1 MSKFTTPLFAALILV
16 GASQAIA
23 ASSVDLN
30 ITGVITPSACEPN
43 LSNGGVYDLGKIAAK
58 DLNVDQPTRLPTHR
72 LQLTITC
79 AAPTLLALAPSD
91 NRAGSAYTG
100 SSVRFGLGLIDG
112 GTRLG
117 YMSLRLESILDNGT
131 RVYPIGSDTSAT
143 WAPTDLLSHMFL
155 TSFAATPKILTPTPI
170 QQVIADL
177 SITPNI
183 APANT
188 LPLTQEVPIDGSMTL
203 TMRYL

>member
-1 MSKFTTPLFAALILV
+1 MSKFTNTLLAALILV
-16 GASQAIA
+16 GAGQAVA
-23 ASSVDLN
+23 ASSVDLSV
-30 ITGVITPSACEPN
+30 TGLITPSACEPN

-58 DLNVDQPTRLPTHR
+58 DLNIDQPTQLPTHR

-79 AAPTLLALAPSD
+79 AAPTLLALAPRD
-91 NRAGSAYTG
+91 NRAGSAYTTG
-100 SSVRFGLGLIDG
+100 STRFGLGLVNGDKK
-112 GTRLG
+112 LG
-117 YMSLRLESILDNGT
+117 HMVLRLESILDNGT
-131 RVYPIGSDTSAT
+131 RVYPIGSDTSEI
-143 WAPTDLLSHMFL
+143 WGPTDLLSYMFL
-155 TSFAATPKILTPTPI
+155 TSFAAASTILTPTPI

-177 SITPNI
+177 SIAPTI

>member
-16 GASQAIA
+16 GASQAVA
-23 ASSVDLN
+23 TSSVDLN

-58 DLNVDQPTRLPTHR
+58 DLNVDQPTPLPTHS

-79 AAPTLLALAPSD
+79 ATPTLLALAPRD
-91 NRAGSAYTG
+91 NRAGSAYTTR
-100 SSVRFGLGLIDG
+100 STYFGLGLINGDKK
-112 GTRLG
+112 LG
-117 YMSLRLESILDNGT
+117 HMVLRLEPILDNGT
-131 RVYPIGSDTSAT
+131 RVYPIGSDTSEI
-143 WAPTDLLSHMFL
+143 WSPTSLLSHTFL
-155 TSFAATPKILTPTPI
+155 TSFAAAPMTMVPTPI
-170 QQVIADL
+170 QQVVADL
-177 SITPNI
+177 SITPTI

>member
-1 MSKFTTPLFAALILV
+1 MSKFTNTLLAALILV
-16 GASQAIA
+16 GASQAVA

-58 DLNVDQPTRLPTHR
+58 DLNVDQPTPLPTHS

-79 AAPTLLALAPSD
+79 ASPTLLALAPRD
-91 NRAGSAYTG
+91 NRAGSAYTTG
-100 SSVRFGLGLIDG
+100 STNFGLGLINGDKK
-112 GTRLG
+112 LG
-117 YMSLRLESILDNGT
+117 RMVLRLESILDNGT
-131 RVYPIGSDTSAT
+131 RLYPIGSDTSEI
-143 WAPTDLLSHMFL
+143 WAPTSLLSYMFL
-155 TSFAATPKILTPTPI
+155 TSFAAAPTIRTPTPI

-177 SITPNI
+177 SIAPTI

-188 LPLTQEVPIDGSMTL
+188 LPLTQELPIDGSVTL

>member
-1 MSKFTTPLFAALILV
+1 MSKFTNTLLAALILV
-16 GASQAIA
+16 GAGQAVA
-23 ASSVDLN
+23 ASSVDLSV
-30 ITGVITPSACEPN
+30 TGLITPSACEPN

-58 DLNVDQPTRLPTHR
+58 DLNVDQPTQLPMHR

-79 AAPTLLALAPSD
+79 AAPTLLALAPRD
-91 NRAGSAYTG
+91 NRAGSAYTTG
-100 SSVRFGLGLIDG
+100 SARFGLGFVNGDKK
-112 GTRLG
+112 LG
-117 YMSLRLESILDNGT
+117 HMALRLESILDNGT

-143 WAPTDLLSHMFL
+143 WAPTDLLSHIFI
-155 TSFAATPKILTPTPI
+155 TSFAAASTILTPTPI

-177 SITPNI
+177 SIAPTI
-183 APANT
+183 APANS